1 MRERKRKSR
10 RTTVPDEIGQEERV
24 QQGREANIQYVVKE
38 STRIGQNEDIEFVGI
53 VRAGEKGKGPAP
65 ERSHSVG
72 IQPDK
77 RTTPAPAAESEPKRG
92 LHGVAARSIIKQI
105 LADKESDDGDPIQS
119 RSVSP
124 DESPPSI
131 RLQEP
136 RWGMSTIQ
144 NVLQRPPTIRPSPP
158 FTQSAFGAHSTSL
171 PVQNTEESSA
181 AILPGSLVST
191 RTGTFAKPGSVALEG
206 FAPLQAPIAP
216 PRAGTG
222 TESGRPFPD
231 GDGP

>member
-10 RTTVPDEIGQEERV
+10 RTIVPDEIGQEERV
-24 QQGREANIQYVVKE
+24 QQAREANSQFVMKE

-65 ERSHSVG
+65 ERSHSVEG
-72 IQPDK
+72 VQPDK
-77 RTTPAPAAESEPKRG
+77 RTTPAPAVEPKPKRD

-105 LADKESDDGDPIQS
+105 LADRESDDGDPIRS

-124 DESPPSI
+124 DERPPSI

-136 RWGMSTIQ
+136 RWATIQ
-144 NVLQRPPTIRPSPP
+144 NALLQPPTTQPLPP
-158 FTQSAFGAHSTSL
+158 FTQSAFGARPMNL
-171 PVQNTEESSA
+171 PTQNIEESSA
-181 AILPGSLVST
+181 AGQPGSPVST
-191 RTGTFAKPGSVALEG
+191 RTRSFAKPGSVALKG
-206 FAPLQAPIAP
+206 FTPVNTPTP

-222 TESGRPFPD
+222 TEPGRPFPD

>member
-24 QQGREANIQYVVKE
+24 QQGREAAIQYVVKE
-38 STRIGQNEDIEFVGI
+38 NTGIGQDEDIEFVGI
-53 VRAGEKGKGPAP
+53 VRAGEKGKGMAP
-65 ERSHSVG
+65 ERHSVG

-77 RTTPAPAAESEPKRG
+77 QTTPAPAGEPKPRRN
-92 LHGVAARSIIKQI
+92 LHGVAAHAIIKQI
-105 LADKESDDGDPIQS
+105 LADKESDDGDPIRP
-119 RSVSP
+119 RSVSS

-136 RWGMSTIQ
+136 RWGMPSSFQNTFQNALLQLPTIQ
-144 NVLQRPPTIRPSPP
+144 PSPP
-158 FTQSAFGAHSTSL
+158 FTQSAFGAYSTSL
-171 PVQNTEESSA
+171 PAQNTGESSA
-181 AILPGSLVST
+181 AILPGSSVST
-191 RTGTFAKPGSVALEG
+191 RRRPFANPGSVALKG
-206 FAPLQAPIAP
+206 FTPVKP